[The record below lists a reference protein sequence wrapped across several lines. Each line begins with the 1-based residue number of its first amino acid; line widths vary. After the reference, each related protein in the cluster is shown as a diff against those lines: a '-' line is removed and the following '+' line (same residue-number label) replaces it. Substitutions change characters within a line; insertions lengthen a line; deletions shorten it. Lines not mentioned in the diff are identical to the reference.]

1 MLKNFNNQFN
11 FRVDNQLKF
20 INLLRKGPQS
30 INYLAEQA
38 NVSFTAA
45 NKIVDQLIS
54 FGILQKHSSK
64 PNEKKRGRIP
74 SSVNINTNVG
84 ITCAIDLS
92 SQDLVISLNELNG
105 NIIAKQTISGVLF
118 VEESTLPLITNA
130 IKEMLKQKEAKNRP
144 LLGICIAVPGM
155 IAKSTGEVEDSFRV
169 KAASTIS
176 LSNYFFNEFGVKTS
190 IYNDVKIS
198 CLGETIDGCIP
209 KGTKNY
215 LYVHLGNG
223 CGAALVIDKKIY
235 QGKNGFSGELT
246 NIKCD
251 STNNRLYGLRN
262 ICLLANQLDSSANY
276 TNQSSI
282 INIEQMVE
290 DYKNNKE
297 PILKAIDEVARLNAI
312 QLIAYNDFLDLEY
325 IVIEGPVLLF
335 KERFKESLL
344 KYINMLDKV
353 EFRARILFSSLNE
366 RSTLVGTVYQANSIY
381 FLDKLE
387 EITNKRDPKGT
398 YDISEAFGDYI

>member
-1 MLKNFNNQFN
+1 MKNFNNQFN

-54 FGILQKHSSK
+54 FGILNKHNLK
-64 PNEKKRGRIP
+64 PSEKKRGRIP
-74 SSVNINTNVG
+74 SIVSINTQVG
-84 ITCAIDLS
+84 VTCAIDLS
-92 SQDLVISLNELNG
+92 SQDLTIAINDLTG
-105 NIIAKQTISGVLF
+105 KTIAKRIIVNATF
-118 VEESTLPLITNA
+118 VEEKELKEIVGF
-130 IKEMLKQKEAKNRP
+130 IKEMLLEEPIKKRQ
-144 LLGICIAVPGM
+144 LLGICIASPGLV
-155 IAKSTGEVEDSFRV
+155 STTTGEIEDSYRI
-169 KAASTIS
+169 KASNNIS
-176 LSNYFFNEFGVKTS
+176 LTNYFFNEFGVKTN

-198 CLGETIDGCIP
+198 CLGEIIAGCIP
-209 KGTKNY
+209 KGIKNF

-223 CGAALVIDKKIY
+223 CSTALVIDGKIH
-235 QGKNGFSGELT
+235 QGKNGFSGELS
-246 NIKCD
+246 NIDCD
-251 STNNRLYGLRN
+251 VTNNRLYGLRS
-262 ICLLANQLDSSANY
+262 ICLEASKNNSASPYLDKSLN
-276 TNQSSI
+276 
-282 INIEQMVE
+282 INIEKLKA
-290 DYKNNKE
+290 DYKDKN
-297 PILKAIDEVARLNAI
+297 PTLLSVIDEIARLNAI

-335 KERFKESLL
+335 KETFKDSLL
-344 KYINMLDKV
+344 KYIHQLDKV
-353 EFRARILFSSLNE
+353 EFRAKVLFSSLNE
-366 RSTLVGTVYQANSIY
+366 SSSLVGTIYQANSIY

>member
-1 MLKNFNNQFN
+1 MKNFNNQFN

-54 FGILQKHSSK
+54 FGILNKHNLK
-64 PNEKKRGRIP
+64 PSEKKRGRIP
-74 SSVNINTNVG
+74 SIVSINTQVG
-84 ITCAIDLS
+84 VTCAIDLS
-92 SQDLVISLNELNG
+92 SQDLTITINDLTG
-105 NIIAKQTISGVLF
+105 KAIAKRTIVNATF
-118 VEESTLPLITNA
+118 VEEKELKEIVGF
-130 IKEMLKQKEAKNRP
+130 IKEMLLEEPIKKRQ
-144 LLGICIAVPGM
+144 LLGICIASPGLV
-155 IAKSTGEVEDSFRV
+155 STTTGEIEDSYRI
-169 KAASTIS
+169 KASNNIS
-176 LSNYFFNEFGVKTS
+176 LTNYFFNEFGVKTN

-198 CLGETIDGCIP
+198 CLGEIIAGCIP
-209 KGTKNY
+209 KGIKNF

-223 CGAALVIDKKIY
+223 CSTALVIDGKIH
-235 QGKNGFSGELT
+235 QGKNGFSGELS
-246 NIKCD
+246 NIDCD
-251 STNNRLYGLRN
+251 VTNNRLYGLRS
-262 ICLLANQLDSSANY
+262 ICLEASKNNSASPYLDKSLN
-276 TNQSSI
+276 
-282 INIEQMVE
+282 INIEKLKA
-290 DYKNNKE
+290 DYKDKN
-297 PILKAIDEVARLNAI
+297 PTLLSVIDEIARLNAI

-335 KERFKESLL
+335 KETFKDSLL
-344 KYINMLDKV
+344 KYIHQLDKV
-353 EFRARILFSSLNE
+353 EFRAKVLFSSLNE
-366 RSTLVGTVYQANSIY
+366 SSSLVGTIYQANSIY